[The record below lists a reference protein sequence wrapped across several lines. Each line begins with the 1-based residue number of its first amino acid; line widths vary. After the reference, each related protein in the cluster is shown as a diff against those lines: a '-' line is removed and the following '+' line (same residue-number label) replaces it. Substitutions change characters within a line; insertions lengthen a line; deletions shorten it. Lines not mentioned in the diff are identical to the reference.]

1 MIHINL
7 CVASCDVL
15 TVTINRKQ
23 QRALGNNVII
33 YIVCHSSCDSDSV
46 AYRSHKPRRSP
57 ARPLLYAILIYAYPR
72 ASKHRDLQTLRFCS
86 LSWEVLDVSLAVCCC
101 CCCCC
106 IQQNIFMLNGCAL
119 QRTNIYS
126 YALMIWFWLFLQC
139 LLLCYINTQMLGR
152 NSEFMCSIGR
162 PQKERTLIFLFVLFL
177 FYYECWKMGKKEI

>member
-86 LSWEVLDVSLAVCCC
+86 LSWEVLDVSL
-101 CCCCC
+101 
-106 IQQNIFMLNGCAL
+106 
-119 QRTNIYS
+119 S
-126 YALMIWFWLFLQC
+126 
-139 LLLCYINTQMLGR
+139 LLLLLLLLYSTEYIYAEWVCSAAHKYLLICVIDMILALSAMFVIML
-152 NSEFMCSIGR
+152 
-162 PQKERTLIFLFVLFL
+162 
-177 FYYECWKMGKKEI
+177 Y